1 MESTGSTV
9 THSTPSI
16 YTLNTVYT
24 STRRRPCFFHR
35 PSSRRYSPSST
46 IRSGAYLGSAR
57 MKMSAMTAPPIS
69 IVCPIMPA
77 CPVKVNPVKQ
87 IIKNPPPSGGGFV
100 RGAQMRGRGDSFEK
114 SPIFSMGAPPSSFL
128 ELIPILYPST
138 MAESIGDMK
147 KFSPPAGGENIC
159 HSAGIRT
166 VNVLPCPGTLS
177 TSAVP
182 PWSRAIWRT
191 MYSPSPVP
199 SPPLRA
205 AST

>member
-1 MESTGSTV
+1 
-9 THSTPSI
+9 
-16 YTLNTVYT
+16 
-24 STRRRPCFFHR
+24 
-35 PSSRRYSPSST
+35 
-46 IRSGAYLGSAR
+46 
-57 MKMSAMTAPPIS
+57 
-69 IVCPIMPA
+69 MPA

-87 IIKNPPPSGGGFV
+87 IIKNPHRQAGGV
-100 RGAQMRGRGDSFEK
+100 RGAQVRGGEDSFEK

-128 ELIPILYPST
+128 ELTSILYPST
-138 MAESIGDMK
+138 MAESIGNVK
-147 KFSPPAGGENIC
+147 KFSPPAGGENIR
-159 HSAGIRT
+159 HSVGIRT

-205 AST
+205 AFT

>member
-1 MESTGSTV
+1 
-9 THSTPSI
+9 
-16 YTLNTVYT
+16 
-24 STRRRPCFFHR
+24 
-35 PSSRRYSPSST
+35 
-46 IRSGAYLGSAR
+46 
-57 MKMSAMTAPPIS
+57 
-69 IVCPIMPA
+69 
-77 CPVKVNPVKQ
+77 
-87 IIKNPPPSGGGFV
+87 
-100 RGAQMRGRGDSFEK
+100 MRGRGGNSFEK

-128 ELIPILYPST
+128 ELVPILYPPT
-138 MAESIGDMK
+138 MAESIGNMK
-147 KFSPPAGGENIC
+147 KFSPPAGGENVC

>member
-1 MESTGSTV
+1 
-9 THSTPSI
+9 
-16 YTLNTVYT
+16 
-24 STRRRPCFFHR
+24 
-35 PSSRRYSPSST
+35 
-46 IRSGAYLGSAR
+46 
-57 MKMSAMTAPPIS
+57 
-69 IVCPIMPA
+69 
-77 CPVKVNPVKQ
+77 
-87 IIKNPPPSGGGFV
+87 
-100 RGAQMRGRGDSFEK
+100 MRGRGDSFEK

-128 ELIPILYPST
+128 ELVELVPILYPPT

-147 KFSPPAGGENIC
+147 KFSPPAGGENIR

-182 PWSRAIWRT
+182 LWSRAIWRT